1 MLLFQ
6 TKGLYSDPHTLA
18 RVRPVGTEGIGSIA
32 LPFSTTP
39 LRSRAS
45 QSTPL
50 LRLPGFAP
58 SRSNSEGVRNRTSVV
73 GVSNDLSA
81 DALSRIRNAYFRS
94 FQDVV
99 IVDSKEIRELLNA
112 LVHAGYIHN

>member
-6 TKGLYSDPHTLA
+6 TKGLYLNPHTLA

-58 SRSNSEGVRNRTSVV
+58 SRSN
-73 GVSNDLSA
+73 DLSA

-112 LVHAGYIHN
+112 LAHAGYIHN

>member
-1 MLLFQ
+1 MAIPL
-6 TKGLYSDPHTLA
+6 TKLGGVAPRSGGVTPQFET
-18 RVRPVGTEGIGSIA
+18 TGSGGNE
-32 LPFSTTP
+32 LGSLTT
-39 LRSRAS
+39 RSRA
-45 QSTPL
+45 
-50 LRLPGFAP
+50 
-58 SRSNSEGVRNRTSVV
+58 SVV